1 MGQEKI
7 SQIDRITK
15 LLSENPGV
23 KVVRAETGDLSVIK
37 RDPRRPDNILQT
49 IGAFLIPEPTIKQ
62 IGMRLMIHGVGPK
75 DFTEIDVFP
84 KDSRNAYFIMGGKK
98 INSEEIFELIRTG
111 IKLLNAY
118 KACPL
123 DKRDL
128 FLIKD
133 PNDPYAGE
141 DIVADMLRQDADYL
155 SFMNNEE
162 PNPQD
167 VVEKIASRKTAR
179 QIGLS
184 SAETDPFPSERILVM
199 EQLLGRNLEERKI
212 FTQ

>member
-1 MGQEKI
+1 MAQEEI
-7 SQIDRITK
+7 SQVDKTTK

-37 RDPRRPDNILQT
+37 RDPRKPDNILQT
-49 IGAFLIPEPTIKQ
+49 IGAFLIPEPTTKQ

-98 INSEEIFELIRTG
+98 ISSEEIFELIRAG
-111 IKLLNAY
+111 IKLINAY
-118 KACPL
+118 KACPP

-133 PNDPYAGE
+133 PNDPYVGE
-141 DIVADMLRQDADYL
+141 GIVEDMLRQDADYL
-155 SFMNNEE
+155 SFMSNEE
-162 PNPQD
+162 LNPQD

-199 EQLLGRNLEERKI
+199 EKLLGRNLEERKI